1 MTVPKGLRSLTNIM
15 EERSGESARRGWE
28 HPAFLWIARP
38 LVLFIFWLLLS
49 GHFEIQFLVLGFLSS
64 LVATGMTNNLLR
76 PSMTRDF
83 EPVPVSGAWL
93 ARTLWRFAW
102 YIPYLAWQIVRSNVS
117 VVYFVLHPRMP
128 ISPRLVE
135 FETSLRMEPAQVLLA
150 QSITLTPGTVTVD
163 VSNGRY
169 LVHALNQGAAEGVT
183 GGSMPGKVAWVFG
196 TEGGVRSESIV
207 PDVDD
212 LSWFYKER

>member
-1 MTVPKGLRSLTNIM
+1 MTAPEGLRSLTIIM
-15 EERSGESARRGWE
+15 EERGEAAGRGWE
-28 HPAFLWIARP
+28 HPVFLWIARP
-38 LVLFIFWLLLS
+38 LMLFTFWLLLS
-49 GHFEIQFLVLGFLSS
+49 GHFEVQFLVLGLISS
-64 LVATGMTNNLLR
+64 LIATGMTNKLLR
-76 PSMTRDF
+76 PSRTGDF

-102 YIPYLAWQIVRSNVS
+102 YIPYLLWQIVKSNLS

-135 FETSLRMEPAQVLLA
+135 FETSLRMEPAQILLA

-183 GGSMPGKVAWVFG
+183 GGAMPAKVAWVFG

-207 PDVDD
+207 PDVDN
-212 LSWFYKER
+212 LSWFDKER